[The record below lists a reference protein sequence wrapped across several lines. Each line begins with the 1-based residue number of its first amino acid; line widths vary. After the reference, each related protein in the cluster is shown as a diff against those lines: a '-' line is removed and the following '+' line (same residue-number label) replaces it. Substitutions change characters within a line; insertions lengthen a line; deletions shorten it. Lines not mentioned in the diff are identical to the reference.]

1 MLLNSVE
8 PITEE
13 IRAGIVNN
21 LTAIR
26 DLFIAD
32 VLASRPTLTD
42 NAQTGEVFNAKQA
55 KKEGLIDGIL
65 DKDTF
70 LKFITKN
77 I

>member
-1 MLLNSVE
+1 M
-8 PITEE
+8 
-13 IRAGIVNN
+13 
-21 LTAIR
+21 R

-32 VLASRPTLTD
+32 VLVARPALTD

-55 KKEGLIDGIL
+55 KKEGLIDGIM
-65 DKDTF
+65 DKETF